1 MIEPVFSYLR
11 DAWNGLQGF
20 LFFLPPFPERI
31 DTLALLSLVLVAGL
45 LVAEWLRSHW
55 QWPRVLGYVVAGTVF
70 GPPLLGW
77 INADILTQIRPFAD
91 AAHGLLLLEAGRR
104 LDLRWLAHNRDLL
117 RGTVSDIVVSFLAI
131 FLFALLLVGLKL
143 IPVISEYMGVKRSM
157 AAVVAGANPQ
167 TATVSELRSA
177 FTKRA
182 LVDDVTTVTAS
193 DLDITK
199 EDGRIVMSIEY
210 SRKVKLFGNVS
221 LLIDFS
227 ASTADGQ

>member
-1 MIEPVFSYLR
+1 MKHKSQSGVSLIGVMIGGAV
-11 DAWNGLQGF
+11 
-20 LFFLPPFPERI
+20 
-31 DTLALLSLVLVAGL
+31 LA
-45 LVAEWLRSHW
+45 
-55 QWPRVLGYVVAGTVF
+55 
-70 GPPLLGW
+70 
-77 INADILTQIRPFAD
+77 
-91 AAHGLLLLEAGRR
+91 
-104 LDLRWLAHNRDLL
+104 
-117 RGTVSDIVVSFLAI
+117 
-131 FLFALLLVGLKL
+131 ALLLVGLKL

-157 AAVVAGANPQ
+157 AAVVGGANPQ

-182 LVDDVTTVTAS
+182 MVDDVTTVTAS

-227 ASTADGQ
+227 ASTADAH

>member
-1 MIEPVFSYLR
+1 MKHKSQSGVSLIGVMVGG
-11 DAWNGLQGF
+11 AV
-20 LFFLPPFPERI
+20 
-31 DTLALLSLVLVAGL
+31 LA
-45 LVAEWLRSHW
+45 
-55 QWPRVLGYVVAGTVF
+55 
-70 GPPLLGW
+70 
-77 INADILTQIRPFAD
+77 
-91 AAHGLLLLEAGRR
+91 
-104 LDLRWLAHNRDLL
+104 
-117 RGTVSDIVVSFLAI
+117 
-131 FLFALLLVGLKL
+131 ALLLVGLKL
-143 IPVISEYMGVKRSM
+143 IPVVSEYMGVKRSM

-227 ASTADGQ
+227 ASTADIH

>member
-1 MIEPVFSYLR
+1 MKHKSQS
-11 DAWNGLQGF
+11 G
-20 LFFLPPFPERI
+20 
-31 DTLALLSLVLVAGL
+31 LSLIGVMIGGAVLA
-45 LVAEWLRSHW
+45 
-55 QWPRVLGYVVAGTVF
+55 
-70 GPPLLGW
+70 
-77 INADILTQIRPFAD
+77 
-91 AAHGLLLLEAGRR
+91 
-104 LDLRWLAHNRDLL
+104 
-117 RGTVSDIVVSFLAI
+117 
-131 FLFALLLVGLKL
+131 ALLLVGLKL

-157 AAVVAGANPQ
+157 TAVVGGANPQ

-182 LVDDVTTVTAS
+182 MVDDVTTITAS

-227 ASTADGQ
+227 ASTADSH

>member
-1 MIEPVFSYLR
+1 MKHKSQSGVSLIGVMIGGAV
-11 DAWNGLQGF
+11 
-20 LFFLPPFPERI
+20 
-31 DTLALLSLVLVAGL
+31 LA
-45 LVAEWLRSHW
+45 
-55 QWPRVLGYVVAGTVF
+55 
-70 GPPLLGW
+70 
-77 INADILTQIRPFAD
+77 
-91 AAHGLLLLEAGRR
+91 
-104 LDLRWLAHNRDLL
+104 
-117 RGTVSDIVVSFLAI
+117 
-131 FLFALLLVGLKL
+131 ALLLVGLKL
-143 IPVISEYMGVKRSM
+143 IPVVSEYMGVKRSM

-221 LLIDFS
+221 LLVDFS
-227 ASTADGQ
+227 ASTADSH

>member
-1 MIEPVFSYLR
+1 MKHKSQSGVSLIGVMIGGAV
-11 DAWNGLQGF
+11 
-20 LFFLPPFPERI
+20 
-31 DTLALLSLVLVAGL
+31 LA
-45 LVAEWLRSHW
+45 
-55 QWPRVLGYVVAGTVF
+55 
-70 GPPLLGW
+70 
-77 INADILTQIRPFAD
+77 
-91 AAHGLLLLEAGRR
+91 
-104 LDLRWLAHNRDLL
+104 
-117 RGTVSDIVVSFLAI
+117 
-131 FLFALLLVGLKL
+131 ALLLVGLKL

-157 AAVVAGANPQ
+157 VAVVAGANPQ

-227 ASTADGQ
+227 ASTADSH

>member
-1 MIEPVFSYLR
+1 MKHKSQSGVSLIGVMIGGAV
-11 DAWNGLQGF
+11 
-20 LFFLPPFPERI
+20 
-31 DTLALLSLVLVAGL
+31 LA
-45 LVAEWLRSHW
+45 
-55 QWPRVLGYVVAGTVF
+55 
-70 GPPLLGW
+70 
-77 INADILTQIRPFAD
+77 
-91 AAHGLLLLEAGRR
+91 
-104 LDLRWLAHNRDLL
+104 
-117 RGTVSDIVVSFLAI
+117 
-131 FLFALLLVGLKL
+131 ALLLVGLKL
-143 IPVISEYMGVKRSM
+143 IPVLSEYMGVKRSM

-227 ASTADGQ
+227 ASTADTH